1 MPATKNPFTPEE
13 DALLASLFADG
24 EMPRAI
30 SKRMERPESSIY
42 RRIQTLRLSD
52 KPKKTT
58 ARVCMC
64 CSKSFISE
72 GPHNRLCGRCRNL
85 STTPFQN

>member
-42 RRIQTLRLSD
+42 RRLQTLGITE
-52 KPKKTT
+52 PAKKTT
-58 ARVCMC
+58 LRSCMHC
-64 CSKSFISE
+64 RKEFASE

-85 STTPFQN
+85 STTPFHH